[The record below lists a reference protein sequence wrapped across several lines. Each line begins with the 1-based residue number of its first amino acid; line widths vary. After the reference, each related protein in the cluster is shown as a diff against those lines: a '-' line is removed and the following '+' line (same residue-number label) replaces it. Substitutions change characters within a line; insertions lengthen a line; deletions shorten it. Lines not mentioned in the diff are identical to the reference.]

1 MVSPKSTRIR
11 SWHSM
16 SSVATMD
23 LSHSAT
29 WRPMQTLA
37 ASSLDLSSADSA
49 YASSPSSESDAPPR
63 QKEKRHRK
71 TKITEIKEQEEV
83 KDSLDEDANF
93 SERLI

>member
-1 MVSPKSTRIR
+1 MIT
-11 SWHSM
+11 
-16 SSVATMD
+16 
-23 LSHSAT
+23 LSLINLT
-29 WRPMQTLA
+29 VPLKVLGVYPMQTLA